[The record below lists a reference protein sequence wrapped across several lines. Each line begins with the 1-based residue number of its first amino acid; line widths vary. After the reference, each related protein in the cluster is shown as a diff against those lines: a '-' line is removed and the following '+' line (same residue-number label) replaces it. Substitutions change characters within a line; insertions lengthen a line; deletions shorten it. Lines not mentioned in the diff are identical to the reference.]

1 MQVRACGCHG
11 GETASASLSGY
22 LIDGTVALDA
32 GSLTRAL
39 DLDEQ
44 EQITDV
50 LLTHS
55 HLDHVR
61 DLAFLADNRAEAQG
75 KPIQI
80 WGLPPVLQSI
90 RDPLFNDILWPDF
103 SRIPNLESP
112 IIRYCEVEAEQP
124 FRVAG
129 YEGVAVSTHH
139 PVPSSAFL
147 LQDERSTVCFS
158 GDTGPTD
165 RLWQVL
171 NERENLRALFLEV
184 SFPDEMQEMADVSGH
199 LTPRDLK
206 QQLALL
212 EGRDFPVY
220 LVHLK
225 PRFTGPIREQVMA
238 SRLAAVSFLEDGQVL
253 EL

>member
-1 MQVRACGCHG
+1 MQVRVCGCHG
-11 GETASASLSGY
+11 GETDSTSLSGY
-22 LIDGTVALDA
+22 LIDGAVAVDA

-39 DLDEQ
+39 SLDEQ

-50 LLTHS
+50 LLTHT

-61 DLAFLADNRAEAQG
+61 DLAFLADNRAETG
-75 KPIQI
+75 GEPIQV
-80 WGLPPVLQSI
+80 WGLTPVLRSI
-90 RDPLFNDILWPDF
+90 RDHLFNNSLWPDF
-103 SRIPNLESP
+103 SRIPSPESP
-112 IIRYCEVEAEQP
+112 TVRYCEVEPEQP

-129 YEGVAVSTHH
+129 FEGLAVETHH

-147 LQDERSTVCFS
+147 LQDERGTVCFS

-171 NERENLRALFLEV
+171 NEHENIRALFLEV
-184 SFPDEMQEMADVSGH
+184 SLPDEMQRLADVSGH
-199 LTPRDLK
+199 LTPRDVK

-225 PRFTGPIREQVMA
+225 PRFAGCIREQVMA
-238 SRLAAVSFLEDGQVL
+238 SGLAAVSFLEDGQVL